1 MDEALLCPQA
11 APARDQQLG
20 DGRCEEGANCA
31 QDWGP
36 WMVRGCFSL
45 ILRWP
50 EGTDSI
56 CSPSVGLRP
65 HPCHSAQRAV
75 APGTSAYPVTSSCPR
90 LPGSISEALLCC
102 GADGVSKAV
111 ASLWEG
117 GGSAT
122 MWFRHRWFYES
133 DATAVCFPRETIRL
147 VLGSDARH
155 AGQQGRRQR
164 ARLELSLRRCG
175 TPSPMRS
182 HHLASPQIRVTVP
195 SSRSSTVTATSS
207 ELV

>member
-65 HPCHSAQRAV
+65 HPCHSAQRAA

-122 MWFRHRWFYES
+122 MYS
-133 DATAVCFPRETIRL
+133 DIGGSMRVTRL
-147 VLGSDARH
+147 PPVF
-155 AGQQGRRQR
+155 QGRPYDWRWAQTLVTR
-164 ARLELSLRRCG
+164 DSRDGGKGPAWSSLCAGAGPLPRCAAITWPPRR
-175 TPSPMRS
+175 
-182 HHLASPQIRVTVP
+182 
-195 SSRSSTVTATSS
+195 
-207 ELV
+207 